1 MKARPST
8 PYRKPIGERRAVSVT
23 SLDDA
28 ASTDDKPKTQGKKA
42 KTRGT
47 SAKTRDTSAKTQG
60 KKAKASRTSAP
71 AAQREPVVSFA
82 QWASRRRHRRR
93 LIVGWIAA
101 LAVVVVAVAAVAYLT
116 PVLAVD
122 RVTVT
127 GTSIISS
134 GSVRKTVDEQV
145 SGIPLPRVSD
155 HDVAQ
160 AVLDKYPVAKSVDVG
175 KSLPRTVTVTVTER
189 QPVAAT
195 GSPGDYKL
203 IDGDGVTVTTAS
215 TPPKGIPVLDIDV
228 STAGAG
234 AIRAALSAMDALPEH
249 IAKKVESVSAT
260 SSSGVEFT
268 LRSGLKIRWGDGHN
282 GKLKAKVLG
291 MLMKT
296 DARYINVS
304 VPKEPTTK

>member
-1 MKARPST
+1 M
-8 PYRKPIGERRAVSVT
+8 
-23 SLDDA
+23 
-28 ASTDDKPKTQGKKA
+28 
-42 KTRGT
+42 
-47 SAKTRDTSAKTQG
+47 
-60 KKAKASRTSAP
+60 
-71 AAQREPVVSFA
+71 
-82 QWASRRRHRRR
+82 
-93 LIVGWIAA
+93 
-101 LAVVVVAVAAVAYLT
+101 
-116 PVLAVD
+116 AVD